1 MTTRRS
7 NPARFAYT
15 LTEVVVVLAL
25 LGIAAV
31 LLIPHLTDRGDT
43 EIQAAA
49 RQLVADISWAQC
61 DAVQSQEYR
70 RLHFY
75 DDGRGWCMIN
85 VTDATF
91 SDTFDASTA
100 DFSDDPWRTRRGG
113 GDFIV
118 DFVADERFQDVQ
130 ITDVTIAEGG
140 RNLTFD
146 RLGGTV
152 SAPGLG
158 AGAASVQLSDGT
170 DTWQIDV
177 VPVTGRVVVAR
188 VPQ

>member
-1 MTTRRS
+1 VTFNRFNSARS
-7 NPARFAYT
+7 AYT
-15 LTEVVVVLAL
+15 LGEMLIVLVL

-31 LLIPHLTDRGDT
+31 LLIPQLADRGDT

-75 DDGRGWCMIN
+75 ADGRGWCMVD

-91 SDTFDASTA
+91 NDTFNAATA
-100 DFSDDPWRTRRGG
+100 DYSADPWRTRRGG
-113 GDFIV
+113 GDFVV
-118 DFVADERFQDVQ
+118 DFVADDRFLDVQ
-130 ITDVTIAEGG
+130 VTDVTTAEGG
-140 RNLTFD
+140 RDLTFD

-158 AGAASVQLSDGT
+158 AGAASVELSDGT
-170 DTWQIDV
+170 DTWKVDV
-177 VPVTGRVVVAR
+177 APVTGRVVVAR
-188 VPQ
+188 VP

>member
-1 MTTRRS
+1 LVRR
-7 NPARFAYT
+7 AYT
-15 LTEVVVVLAL
+15 LIEAVILMVV

-31 LLIPHLTDRGDT
+31 LLVPHLSDRGDT

-61 DAVQSQEYR
+61 DAVASQGYR

-75 DDGRGWCMIN
+75 SDGRGWCLVN

-91 SDTFDASTA
+91 NDIFDPATA
-100 DFSDDPWRTRRGG
+100 VYSEDPWRTRRGG
-113 GDFIV
+113 GDFTV
-118 DFVADERFQDVQ
+118 DFDADDRFALVAVS
-130 ITDVTIAEGG
+130 DVTVAEGG
-140 RNLTFD
+140 RDITFD

-158 AGAASVQLSDGT
+158 AGAASVTLSDGT
-170 DTWQIDV
+170 DNWKLDIA
-177 VPVTGRVVVAR
+177 PVTGRIVVAR
-188 VPQ
+188 VP

>member
-1 MTTRRS
+1 MTIRRFNLIRS
-7 NPARFAYT
+7 GYT
-15 LTEVVVVLAL
+15 LAEMVIVLVL

-61 DAVQSQEYR
+61 DAVQSQSYR

-75 DDGRGWCMIN
+75 DDGSGWCMIN

-91 SDTFDASTA
+91 GDVFDAATA
-100 DFSDDPWRTRRGG
+100 DFSDDPWRSRRGG

-118 DFVADERFQDVQ
+118 DFVADNRFQDVQ
-130 ITDVTIAEGG
+130 ITDVTTAEGG
-140 RNLTFD
+140 RDLTFD

-177 VPVTGRVVVAR
+177 APVTGRVVVAR
-188 VPQ
+188 VP

>member
-1 MTTRRS
+1 VNNRCFNST
-7 NPARFAYT
+7 RFAYT
-15 LTEVVVVLAL
+15 LGEMMIVLLL

-31 LLIPHLTDRGDT
+31 LLIPHLSDRGDT

-75 DDGRGWCMIN
+75 DDGRGWCMID

-91 SDTFDASTA
+91 NDVFNAATA
-100 DFSDDPWRTRRGG
+100 DFSEDPWRTRRGG

-118 DFVADERFQDVQ
+118 DFVADERFHDVQ
-130 ITDVTIAEGG
+130 IIDVTTAEGG
-140 RNLTFD
+140 RDLTFD

-152 SAPGLG
+152 AAPGLG

-170 DTWQIDV
+170 DTWQV
-177 VPVTGRVVVAR
+177 SVAPVTGRVVVTR
-188 VPQ
+188 TQ